1 MDPKEE
7 KKKLPARGYVPK
19 SKLGNV
25 AVKEAPEELK
35 KKHAPLTDG
44 TLDAINDARAMAPS
58 LTADKLA
65 ATAPPTLS
73 KPVTTASA
81 KPTAAPKKPKA
92 TEPKKYLP
100 KAPPPVAD
108 TMSDV
113 KKREDRFKAAV
124 EEHYAYPD
132 PEEYGGEDSDKY
144 FKKTTKIEEKRIEL
158 IGKKEADKQLDTYE
172 KAQKNFEEKGHYAL
186 DTQIFIPVTRRAFYP
201 FIRETYADIFGLEPK
216 TGEVKVDKEACE
228 KLMKAGQQSVEA
240 FLYQRFVKEYIRQ
253 ASPYRGILVYH
264 GLGSGKTCTSIAAAE
279 ALYGVAN
286 KKIIVMT
293 PFSLRANFLRELTFC
308 GFRHYSLN
316 NHWVKVPILV
326 RKLIR
331 DETGKLMESTG
342 VKKHVELYAKSVLSM
357 SDAFF
362 DRLVANK
369 APLWLPDF
377 TLPPNYNDSAT
388 ISQADRDQIRAQIN
402 ETINNRITFINYN
415 GVGKKQ
421 LRAWACEA
429 KTKGKTIFDDA
440 VIVIDEIHNLV
451 RLMQGAIIPFLQD
464 RPGVT
469 RRRKIKAEP
478 ITPGRWMP
486 NLCPPEKEEENED
499 VDLKKEQEEAAEE
512 EEAVEMEGA
521 TAAKAKATLESTPA
535 EYPNYNRAFLFYR
548 LLVGAKNSKIIGLS
562 GTPITNFP
570 EEVAI
575 LANVLGGYL
584 DAFEFS
590 VSGLASPRIP
600 ELKALLDK
608 DPRTDLVQIIQ
619 KDKGLGVLCTIF
631 QEGYIKVLDETGKFQ
646 GVKYDES
653 AQEII
658 EEIYER
664 LKAEAS
670 TKGIT
675 FGTPT
680 YKSYARLPP
689 DGDEFRPYF
698 VNTTTNDIINET
710 LLQKRITG
718 LISYYKGSKEEFMPR
733 VVEDEVVQCEMS
745 EYMLSKY
752 VEARQAELKK
762 EEGKKGE
769 PDDIYGIV
777 EMFAKSRNPSSYRFR
792 SRAICNFVFPD
803 GITRPFP
810 DSLRK
815 MEQEVK
821 EIEDLDVADRQTEG
835 LQDATEAERAA
846 LEEAIDQ
853 DKAAAAQQQEEDAK
867 SQAELEPETAPTAA
881 APAAASLVDAA
892 ADAAESVAEAVQDA
906 VTGVTKQEAKTYED
920 LLREAM
926 TKLSDNKDKYLTL
939 DGPTQEQRLSYY
951 SPKLDKI
958 LRKIEE
964 SPGPAL
970 VYSQFVTVEGLG
982 VLRLALQA
990 NGYDEIRLTDAAR
1003 ASDIAL
1009 TPESEASIRKGPG
1022 VRRFVTFSGEGTRD
1036 QRAVALNIF
1045 NGKFADLPRKIA
1057 NIFAQTDESIADKTK
1072 TYQALQNRHG
1082 EICKVIGISG
1092 AGAEGISLKCVRQV
1106 HIMEPFWNMVRIDQ
1120 VKGRA
1125 IRICSHADLP
1135 DDERNVSIYTY
1146 IAYFTEAQIKPSA
1159 VEAAGPKVDF
1169 TLLQRDKNETS
1180 DQKVYNV
1187 ADRKDKINE
1196 GLLKVMKSA
1205 AIDCLMNLPDNE
1217 ESDPDKQ
1224 YSCFTTAETDASKPM
1239 FLPDIAK
1246 DKAETDTNR
1255 AVKET
1260 ASAVALGK
1268 ETVPEAAARET
1279 ARLIRPKE
1287 TVERETVK
1295 LIDRAGNEVEY
1306 SIDLKDAKTRSY
1318 YFFALKDLLQEK
1330 ALGEMTKDPIRDGY
1344 SGIVVYKTPLK
1355 IR

>member
-1 MDPKEE
+1 MDPKVES
-7 KKKLPARGYVPK
+7 KVPKPVPKGYVPK
-19 SKLGNV
+19 KRNTT
-25 AVKEAPEELK
+25 VKAAPDELK
-35 KKHAPLTDG
+35 KKYESVPEDKITAMKEERAVAP
-44 TLDAINDARAMAPS
+44 AA
-58 LTADKLA
+58 TADKPA
-65 ATAPPTLS
+65 SMAPPTMA
-73 KPVTTASA
+73 KPVKTATA
-81 KPTAAPKKPKA
+81 KPTAAPEKKIPKA
-92 TEPKKYLP
+92 
-100 KAPPPVAD
+100 APPIAD
-108 TMSDV
+108 TMSNI
-113 KKREDRFKAAV
+113 KKRADRFRAAV
-124 EEHYAYPD
+124 EDYYPD
-132 PEEYGGEDSDKY
+132 PDPDRYGGEDSERFMEKAM
-144 FKKTTKIEEKRIEL
+144 KIEEKRIEL
-158 IGKKEADKQLDTYE
+158 IEKKEANKKLDTYE
-172 KAQKNFEEKGHYAL
+172 KAQKDFEEKGHYAL

-316 NHWVKVPILV
+316 NHWVKVPLYTRKLV
-326 RKLIR
+326 R
-331 DETGKLMESTG
+331 DEAGKLVE
-342 VKKHVELYAKSVLSM
+342 KKRIERHMELYAKNVLSL

-362 DRLVANK
+362 DRMVTNNV
-369 APLWLPDF
+369 PLWLPDF
-377 TLPPNYNDSAT
+377 TLPPNYNDSAAIT
-388 ISQADRDQIRAQIN
+388 QTDRDQIRAQIN
-402 ETINNRITFINYN
+402 ESINNRITFINYN

-421 LRAWACEA
+421 LRAWACES

-464 RPGVT
+464 RPGLT

-486 NLCPPEKEEENED
+486 NLCPPEKEEAEED
-499 VDLKKEQEEAAEE
+499 IDLQKEQEEAAEE
-512 EEAVEMEGA
+512 EGAVEMEGA
-521 TAAKAKATLESTPA
+521 TAAKAKAKLESTPA

-548 LLVGAKNSKIIGLS
+548 LLTGAKNSKIIGLS

-590 VSGLASPRIP
+590 VSGVAAPRIP

-608 DPRTDLVQIIQ
+608 DPRTDLVEITQTI
-619 KDKGLGVLCTIF
+619 KGLGVICTIF
-631 QEGYIKVLDETGKFQ
+631 QEGYVKVLDETGKFQ
-646 GVKYDES
+646 GVKHDPS
-653 AQEII
+653 AQEPI

-698 VNTTTNDIINET
+698 VNTATSDIINET

-752 VEARQAELKK
+752 VEARQAEMKK

-792 SRAICNFVFPD
+792 SRAVCNFVFPD

-810 DSLRK
+810 DSLGK
-815 MEQEVK
+815 IEQEVK
-821 EIEDLDVADRQTEG
+821 DIQDLDVAERQTEG
-835 LQDATEAERAA
+835 LQDATAEERAA
-846 LEEAIDQ
+846 IEAAIDQ
-853 DKAAAAQQQEEDAK
+853 DKAAAEQQQEEDAK
-867 SQAELEPETAPTAA
+867 SQAELELETAPIAA
-881 APAAASLVDAA
+881 AVTTTSLVDAA

-926 TKLSDNKDKYLTL
+926 AKLSENKDKYLTL
-939 DGPTQEQRLSYY
+939 DGATQEQRLSYY

-982 VLRLALQA
+982 VLGISLEA
-990 NGYDEIRLTDAAR
+990 NGYDEIYVGQSRTGHMYLPKETVDT
-1003 ASDIAL
+1003 IM
-1009 TPESEASIRKGPG
+1009 KGPG
-1022 VRRFVTFSGEGTRD
+1022 AKRYITFSGKGTRE
-1036 QRAVALNIF
+1036 QRAAALAIF
-1045 NGKFADLPRKIA
+1045 NGNFSVLPKDIQKV
-1057 NIFAQTDESIADKTK
+1057 FQDYDKTVEDPTK
-1072 TYQALQNRHG
+1072 TYAALGNRHG
-1082 EICKVIGISG
+1082 EICKIIGISG

-1106 HIMEPFWNMVRIDQ
+1106 HIMEPFWNMVRLDQ

-1146 IAYFTEAQIKPSA
+1146 VAYFTEAQIKPSA

-1205 AIDCLMNLPDNE
+1205 AVDCLMNLPDNE

-1224 YSCFTTAETDASKPM
+1224 YSCFTTAERDASKPM

-1246 DKAETDTNR
+1246 DKADTETNKV
-1255 AVKET
+1255 VKET
-1260 ASAVALGK
+1260 ATAVALGK
-1268 ETVPEAAARET
+1268 ETIPEVSARET
-1279 ARLIRPKE
+1279 ARLIRPKD
-1287 TVERETVK
+1287 TVERDTVK

-1306 SIDLKDAKTRSY
+1306 SIDLKDAKTRTY
-1318 YFFALKDLLQEK
+1318 YFFALKDILQEK
-1330 ALGEMTKDPIRDGY
+1330 ALGEMTKDPLRAGY